1 MTVSV
6 PKRATI
12 YLDPELHRAL
22 KIMAA
27 RCGTSI
33 SGLIEEAAKYV
44 LKEDI
49 IDLKAIRSRKK
60 ESERDF
66 DLFVKEL
73 KRDGLL

>member
-1 MTVSV
+1 MSISAA
-6 PKRATI
+6 KRTTI

-33 SGLIEEAAKYV
+33 SDLMQEAAKFV
-44 LKEDI
+44 LKEDM
-49 IDLKAIRSRKK
+49 IDLKAIRSRKN
-60 ESERDF
+60 EPERDF
-66 DLFVKEL
+66 GEFIKEL